1 MLIDID
7 GKMFS
12 LRRLRCFLTS
22 DGVRFFRQLDA
33 ASAGLD
39 GRKASMAVSEAF
51 TLSSEELVRL
61 IVEEQKPLP
70 HKAKRYD
77 VFAPALAI
85 DITWPNRLLVHR
97 EEVSIDYIDLFLYRV
112 TFHNLNTIKQSGNY
126 SDRVKLVEDVLR
138 FALFFVSCFFCRKAT
153 RPSSCLKRYL
163 R

>member
-7 GKMFS
+7 GKMYS
-12 LRRLRCFLTS
+12 LRKLRCFLTS

-33 ASAGLD
+33 ASAGLE

-70 HKAKRYD
+70 HRARGHD

-85 DITWPNRLLVHR
+85 DTTWSGRLLVR
-97 EEVSIDYIDLFLYRV
+97 KEEECVDYIDLFLYAIA
-112 TFHNLNTIKQSGNY
+112 FHNLNIIKHSGGY
-126 SDRVKLVEDVLR
+126 SDGVRVVEDVLR
-138 FALFFVSCFFCRKAT
+138 FALFSFHVSFAA
-153 RPSSCLKRYL
+153 KRQGL
-163 R
+163 LPV